1 MIDKVKKIVIM
12 KLVMIPIIKK
22 GTVNGTET

>member
-1 MIDKVKKIVIM
+1 MVDKEKKIVII

-22 GTVNGTET
+22 GAVYGTEA